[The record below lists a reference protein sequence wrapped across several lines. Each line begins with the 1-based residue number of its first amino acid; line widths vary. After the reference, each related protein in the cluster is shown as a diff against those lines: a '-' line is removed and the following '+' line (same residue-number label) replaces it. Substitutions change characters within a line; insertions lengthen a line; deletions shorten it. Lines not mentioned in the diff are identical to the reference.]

1 MKKIL
6 SNRKAEGYIDITVG
20 IIALMMVLV
29 VTLNIYTFF
38 MLRQDLDTVSGFLIE
53 TATSEGSFGEVFDER
68 CEELRSSF
76 FEFDVVASA
85 DEYYNSTYERVQLG
99 DKMTVTVSVHTY
111 VRGVGALKIP
121 VTVSTTRS
129 GISEKYWK

>member
-6 SNRKAEGYIDITVG
+6 SDRKAEGYIDIAVS

-68 CEELRSSF
+68 CVELKSSF

-111 VRGVGALKIP
+111 VRGVGAFKIP

>member
-6 SNRKAEGYIDITVG
+6 SNRKAEGYIDIAVG

-68 CEELRSSF
+68 CVDLKSSF

-111 VRGVGALKIP
+111 VRGVGAFKIP
-121 VTVSTTRS
+121 ITVSTTRS

>member
-1 MKKIL
+1 MKKII
-6 SNRKAEGYIDITVG
+6 SNRKAEGYIDIAVG

-53 TATSEGSFGEVFDER
+53 TATSEGSFGEEFDEI

-76 FEFDVVASA
+76 FDFDVVASA
-85 DEYYNSTYERVQLG
+85 EEYYNSTYERVQLG

-111 VRGVGALKIP
+111 VRGVGAFKIP

>member
-6 SNRKAEGYIDITVG
+6 SNRKAEGYIDIAVG

-53 TATSEGSFGEVFDER
+53 TATSEGCFGEEFDER

-76 FEFDVVASA
+76 FDFDVVASA

-111 VRGVGALKIP
+111 VRGVGAF
-121 VTVSTTRS
+121 TV
-129 GISEKYWK
+129 

>member
-1 MKKIL
+1 
-6 SNRKAEGYIDITVG
+6 
-20 IIALMMVLV
+20 MMVLV

-53 TATSEGSFGEVFDER
+53 TATTEGSFGEEFDER

-76 FEFDVVASA
+76 FDFDVVASA

-99 DKMTVTVSVHTY
+99 DKMTVTVSVHTC
-111 VRGVGALKIP
+111 VRGVGAFKIP

>member
-6 SNRKAEGYIDITVG
+6 SNRKAEGYIDIAVG

-53 TATSEGSFGEVFDER
+53 TATSER
-68 CEELRSSF
+68 R
-76 FEFDVVASA
+76 DVPFVA
-85 DEYYNSTYERVQLG
+85 
-99 DKMTVTVSVHTY
+99 H
-111 VRGVGALKIP
+111 IP
-121 VTVSTTRS
+121 VRASMLLMNGVTLAMIFQSVPSIQNRKTRINIVTIVPRKS
-129 GISEKYWK
+129 VTAQRVLA

>member
-6 SNRKAEGYIDITVG
+6 SNRKAEGYIDVAVG

-53 TATSEGSFGEVFDER
+53 TATSEGSFGEEFDDR
-68 CEELRSSF
+68 SEELRSSF

-85 DEYYNSTYERVQLG
+85 DEYNNSTYERVQLG

-111 VRGVGALKIP
+111 VRGVGAFKIP